1 MKILS
6 MCAIYITNLHQEL
19 HLQNDQ
25 HQYLTNSE
33 VIIKQ
38 KLFIR
43 ILFPLTI
50 IEAQVMHSTSK
61 VVVLNIIIFITA
73 PIGACLTT
81 IEEAQMSATRRG
93 QELR

>member
-1 MKILS
+1 MTI
-6 MCAIYITNLHQEL
+6 
-19 HLQNDQ
+19 
-25 HQYLTNSE
+25 SE
-33 VIIKQ
+33 VIVKQ
-38 KLFIR
+38 NLFIR

-61 VVVLNIIIFITA
+61 VAVLNIIIFIPA

-81 IEEAQMSATRRG
+81 VKEAQMSATRCG